1 MSKELNNEH
10 LPQTLIFLVL
20 KYWQPDELECKLLI
34 FYFVNHVRLNLVL
47 SIFKL

>member
-10 LPQTLIFLVL
+10 LTQTLNFLVL

-34 FYFVNHVRLNLVL
+34 IYFVMLD
-47 SIFKL
+47 